1 MADRGEVITLDA
13 APSLQLDPNRT
24 VVTVLRNSWGDRMRL
39 VLQLVAR
46 LLVVVVFCLGAAT
59 IWATVDAYRS
69 VDRATAASA
78 QRVSQALQALY
89 WRELL
94 LRSNR
99 MREHLLPVPEWR
111 TIETMKLISPGI
123 CIEFEPKGDFEK
135 PLCGQSKGIGKPAPP
150 WFAAVVQR
158 FLGSHAAVAQP
169 ISIRATT
176 AGTVSASPDSDAA
189 IWLAWEHIL
198 DIINVA
204 LLMAMA
210 IALLASLAIAHT
222 LAPARSIVA
231 ALQRMAHGQYRT
243 SLPRFRSMELSMI
256 GRAVCDLGVRLAQ
269 ATEQRAVLT
278 RRLLEIRCDERRL
291 LARELHDEFGQNL
304 TAILAFASTIEAS
317 SAEDQ
322 DGGCVAQ
329 DARMIS
335 QATLRIM
342 ACLRDTLD
350 RLRHPPAEELGLEA
364 SLVSLVDSWRSQNAR
379 RPVIQLDLQ
388 GDLADVRGAVANTA
402 YRVAQECLTNSLRHG
417 PAREIL
423 LRVERRRGSE
433 NALLICVEDDGGGDA
448 VSAAQSAGFGLTGIR
463 ERVAAVGGSLSI
475 ARATRGLSVAATIPI
490 PA

>member
-1 MADRGEVITLDA
+1 
-13 APSLQLDPNRT
+13 
-24 VVTVLRNSWGDRMRL
+24 MRL

-46 LLVVVVFCLGAAT
+46 LLLVVVLCLGAAT
-59 IWATVDAYRS
+59 IWATIDAYRS

-78 QRVSQALQALY
+78 QRVSQALEALY

-94 LRSNR
+94 LRR
-99 MREHLLPVPEWR
+99 DIRREHLLPVPEWR

-123 CIEFEPKGDFEK
+123 CIDFEPRGDFEK
-135 PLCGQSKGIGKPAPP
+135 PLCGQSKGIGKPVPL
-150 WFAAVVQR
+150 WFAAAVQGV
-158 FLGSHAAVAQP
+158 LGSHAVVAEP
-169 ISIRATT
+169 ISVRATT
-176 AGTVSASPDSDAA
+176 AGTVSAVADSDAA
-189 IWLAWEHIL
+189 LELAWEHIL

-204 LLMAMA
+204 LLMAIA
-210 IALLASLAIAHT
+210 IAVLASLAIAHT

-256 GRAVCDLGVRLAQ
+256 GQAVCDLGIRLTQ
-269 ATEQRAVLT
+269 ATEQRSVLT
-278 RRLLEIRCDERRL
+278 RRLLEIRSDERRT

-304 TAILAFASTIEAS
+304 TGILAFASTIEAS
-317 SAEDQ
+317 CAQDQ
-322 DGGCVAQ
+322 DRTRVAQ

-335 QATLRIM
+335 QAALRIM

-364 SLVSLVDSWRSQNAR
+364 SLVSLVDSWRTLDAG
-379 RPVIQLDLQ
+379 RPAIQLELQ
-388 GDLADVRGAVANTA
+388 GDLADVHGIVATTA

-417 PAREIL
+417 AAREIL
-423 LRVERRRGSE
+423 LRIERRSGKE

-448 VSAAQSAGFGLTGIR
+448 VRVTQSAGFGLTGMR

-475 ARATRGLSVAATIPI
+475 ARASHGLSVAATIPI
-490 PA
+490 AA